1 MDPINHI
8 NLIMG
13 TLDGVQVSGRE
24 NWDRLLGCV
33 QALEELKVFLIKE
46 VSDGRNDG
54 PED

>member
-13 TLDGVQVSGRE
+13 TLDGVRVSGRE
-24 NWDRLLGCV
+24 NWDRLLGCM
-33 QALEELKVFLIKE
+33 QALEELKMFLTKE
-46 VSDGRNDG
+46 ASDGRADR